1 MNKGCG
7 NCLYHGDSKADE
19 NGSRIFCMYDNFW
32 YKDTYFCEKWT
43 EYSYHLTN
51 EHRLKMAMEL
61 KKKEENKKQH
71 QDLLEMG
78 KRDKNFQVKIVFF
91 LFCLAY

>member
-51 EHRLKMAMEL
+51 EHQINWSKCEPQSNIYLNSR
-61 KKKEENKKQH
+61 
-71 QDLLEMG
+71 
-78 KRDKNFQVKIVFF
+78 RKNIWS
-91 LFCLAY
+91 